1 MKDRK
6 IMMIHGGKSVK
17 EFLDKLENDWKKEKL
32 TEIRQLILKYPQLKE
47 SMNYGMLSYGSE
59 TQGEPLF
66 HLNAQ
71 KNYVSLYVG
80 DISKIDPNK
89 SLLKGL
95 NLGKGCIRISKTKN
109 ISETGL
115 QDFIKKA
122 VDLWLA
128 GIDTSCKPQ

>member
-1 MKDRK
+1 
-6 IMMIHGGKSVK
+6 MIHGGKNAQ
-17 EFLDKLENDWKKEKL
+17 EFLSKLENDWRKEKL
-32 TEIRQLILKYPQLKE
+32 LEVRTMLLDYSELKE
-47 SMNYGMLSYGSE
+47 DMNYGMLSYGGESDD
-59 TQGEPLF
+59 EPLF

-80 DISKIDPNK
+80 DISKIDPDN

-115 QDFIKKA
+115 KEFIQKT
-122 VDLWLA
+122 VNLWLE
-128 GIDTSCKPQ
+128 GKDTYC

>member
-1 MKDRK
+1 
-6 IMMIHGGKSVK
+6 MIHGGETAQ

-32 TEIRQLILKYPQLKE
+32 IEVRQLLLKHFQLEE
-47 SMNYGMLSYGSE
+47 SMNYGMLSYGNK
-59 TQGEPLF
+59 TDKEPLF

-80 DISKIDPNK
+80 DIKIIDPEN
-89 SLLKGL
+89 SLLIGL
-95 NLGKGCIRISKTKN
+95 NLGKGCIRISKSKD

-115 QDFIKKA
+115 EEFIKKT

-128 GIDTSCKPQ
+128 GKDTSC